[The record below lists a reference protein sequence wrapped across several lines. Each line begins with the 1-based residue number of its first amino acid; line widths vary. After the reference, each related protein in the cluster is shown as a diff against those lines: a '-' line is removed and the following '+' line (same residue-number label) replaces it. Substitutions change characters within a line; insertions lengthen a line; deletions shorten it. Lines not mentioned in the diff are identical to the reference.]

1 MKKTIPCIFVLI
13 ISFFVSGSAISGDAR
28 TWAEIKDGKV
38 WAFHTRS
45 DGKVPV
51 FSEASGLTLVE
62 VTNMN
67 PMPAQK
73 WKYEAKTGLFSEPD
87 PPDPPDPQA
96 AIDAEIAAEMQSAES
111 RAAAILRLRS
121 KGGLPADYA
130 EVAIK

>member
-111 RAAAILRLRS
+111 RAAAILRLKS